1 MNSSIS
7 NERLDILISAH
18 NELIQKITNIAKLF
32 FEHFLIIINSKGI
45 AKTHI
50 LEQDLPIDI
59 TVVYVCSIDFNP
71 EVEKQFLTKVSNL
84 GDAIYIKEMF
94 TFLRKSKYL
103 SPYIAELID
112 SRLVFT
118 TDADLKN
125 VYMQHQ
131 EEVRKILNSPLSK
144 QECYNAYVL
153 INLAEH
159 YFSFLMTQDS
169 FSEVLL
175 SVGYFLA
182 VIEDALNLLN
192 KTYWHQNL
200 RYINEELEALTIKPN
215 NLLLQIDNIITA
227 TTLEGI
233 RMATTILMKEVHK
246 ICDYKGYTYYQSGY
260 NIFDNENIPKTK
272 SNTKKQNKEKFEQF
286 HNLGKQRLM
295 QAAKYKN
302 KHIMF
307 LTLFDV
313 AIMSKFVYEE
323 DISER
328 VMSIWN
334 PNNFDKMIEDF
345 INI

>member
-1 MNSSIS
+1 MNSSII
-7 NERLDILISAH
+7 NELDIIISEH
-18 NELIQKITNIAKLF
+18 NELIKKITSIAKQF
-32 FEHFLIIINSKGI
+32 FEHFLIIVNSKGI

-50 LEQDLPIDI
+50 LEQNLPMDI
-59 TVVYVCSIDFNP
+59 TVVYVCSIDFKP
-71 EVEKQFLTKVSNL
+71 EVEQHFLSKVSDL

-260 NIFDNENIPKTK
+260 NIFDNENISKTK
-272 SNTKKQNKEKFEQF
+272 SNTKKQNKEKVEQF
-286 HNLGKQRLM
+286 HNLGRQRLM

-334 PNNFDKMIEDF
+334 PNNFDKMMENF
-345 INI
+345 IYV

>member
-1 MNSSIS
+1 MNSSII
-7 NERLDILISAH
+7 NELDIIISEH
-18 NELIQKITNIAKLF
+18 NELIKKITGIAKQF
-32 FEHFLIIINSKGI
+32 FEHFLIIVNSKGI

-59 TVVYVCSIDFNP
+59 TVVYVCPIDFNP

-118 TDADLKN
+118 SDPDLKN
-125 VYMQHQ
+125 VYMQHR
-131 EEVRKILNSPLSK
+131 EEIRKILNSPLSK

-159 YFSFLMTQDS
+159 YFSFIMTQDS

-175 SVGYFLA
+175 SVGYFLT

-192 KTYWHQNL
+192 KTYWHKNL
-200 RYINEELEALTIKPN
+200 RHINEELEALTIKPD

-227 TTLEGI
+227 TTLKEI
-233 RMATTILMKEVHK
+233 RKATTTLMKEVHE
-246 ICDYKGYTYYQSGY
+246 ICDYKGYQSGY

-272 SNTKKQNKEKFEQF
+272 SNTKKQKKETINHF
-286 HNLGKQRLM
+286 HDLGKQRLM

-307 LTLFDV
+307 LTLFDI

>member
-1 MNSSIS
+1 MNSSII
-7 NERLDILISAH
+7 NELDIIISEH
-18 NELIQKITNIAKLF
+18 NELIKKITSIAKQF
-32 FEHFLIIINSKGI
+32 FEHFLIIVNSKGI

-50 LEQDLPIDI
+50 LEQNLPMDI
-59 TVVYVCSIDFNP
+59 TVVYVCSIDFKS
-71 EVEKQFLTKVSNL
+71 EVEQHFLSKVSDL
-84 GDAIYIKEMF
+84 GDAIYIKEILA
-94 TFLRKSKYL
+94 FLRKSKYM
-103 SPYIAELID
+103 SPYIAELVD

-118 TDADLKN
+118 TDDDLKI
-125 VYMQHQ
+125 VYMQNQ
-131 EEVRKILNSPLSK
+131 EEIRKILNSPLSK
-144 QECYNAYVL
+144 QECYNAHVL

-169 FSEVLL
+169 FSEALL
-175 SVGYFLA
+175 SAGYFLA

-192 KTYWHQNL
+192 KTYWYNNL

-215 NLLLQIDNIITA
+215 NLLLQIDNIITT

-272 SNTKKQNKEKFEQF
+272 FNTKKQNKEKIEQF
-286 HNLGKQRLM
+286 HNFGKQRLM
-295 QAAKYKN
+295 QAAKYEN

-313 AIMSKFVYEE
+313 AIMSKFVYED

-328 VMSIWN
+328 VISIWN

-345 INI
+345 IKI